1 MHDLICEM
9 LSAAIIGMIAAG
21 GIYKLGARI
30 WEMRIAE
37 LDAKRKETR
46 NSLIPTGKPVGLRNN
61 PK

>member
-9 LSAAIIGMIAAG
+9 LSVAIIGMIASG
-21 GIYKLGARI
+21 GIYMIGARI

-46 NSLIPTGKPVGLRNN
+46 K
-61 PK
+61 

>member
-9 LSAAIIGMIAAG
+9 LSAAIVGVIAAG

-46 NSLIPTGKPVGLRNN
+46 K
-61 PK
+61 

>member
-9 LSAAIIGMIAAG
+9 LSAAIVGVIAAG
-21 GIYKLGARI
+21 GIYKLGERI

-46 NSLIPTGKPVGLRNN
+46 R
-61 PK
+61 